1 MCEVLTSFRDRS
13 PVDDH
18 AFPLSAEVQNTVL
31 AVFQPQRQTRRE
43 EKPPWHQ
50 EHKRRRSTQAAGQ
63 DRTARSTRHKRQQA
77 VNGWQ
82 PKCVKSTGDDDSSLS
97 CGRNHG
103 VSGPSRSLKV
113 SSTLSC
119 DEQLEEA
126 QREVPCLSRHEP
138 VPQPEGQS
146 ASRPECLVTQPC
158 PDCFSRPRASRSSS
172 LGRGVGPVFLLCA
185 PSFSSLFFRFSVLVS
200 RVLS

>member
-1 MCEVLTSFRDRS
+1 MGMGWRNKPFPFSVAQASARTPWTFSGYLVLVYKERKTSEPCQRSDFKKHDGSVCEVLTSFRDRS
-13 PVDDH
+13 PVDDR

-50 EHKRRRSTQAAGQ
+50 EHKRRRSSQAAGQ

-82 PKCVKSTGDDDSSLS
+82 PKCFKSTRDDDSSLS

-103 VSGPSRSLKV
+103 VS
-113 SSTLSC
+113 
-119 DEQLEEA
+119 
-126 QREVPCLSRHEP
+126 
-138 VPQPEGQS
+138 
-146 ASRPECLVTQPC
+146 
-158 PDCFSRPRASRSSS
+158 
-172 LGRGVGPVFLLCA
+172 
-185 PSFSSLFFRFSVLVS
+185 
-200 RVLS
+200 